1 MSCAAPT
8 ASGVLTTLH
17 CCRPNFSSALVTYSS
32 WSSVMVR
39 AFRSRVMRMPSIHV
53 AVCSC
58 LMLKRSCSSFTL
70 SLELRR
76 VLCVVAALHV
86 VDEAVDQHQSATAA
100 ALEVQRRV
108 ADRRLECP
116 SRS

>member
-1 MSCAAPT
+1 MSGRVLIAAYMSVPVISMYRCLSAGLSSAGFASCAAPT
-8 ASGVLTTLH
+8 ASGVLTTRH

-58 LMLKRSCSSFTL
+58 LMLKRSCSSATL
-70 SLELRR
+70 CWNS
-76 VLCVVAALHV
+76 AAS
-86 VDEAVDQHQSATAA
+86 SAW
-100 ALEVQRRV
+100 
-108 ADRRLECP
+108 
-116 SRS
+116 